1 MDLYNYAPSIVIPF
15 NMVHVFMTVQLIKK
29 RIHIEIFCL
38 QNRDFEGSIRTL
50 VRHLQ
55 MNYMIKATNAEV

>member
-1 MDLYNYAPSIVIPF
+1 MLYDIAA
-15 NMVHVFMTVQLIKK
+15 HKK

-55 MNYMIKATNAEV
+55 MNYMIKTTNAEV